1 MAEETE
7 KRGRGRPKGA
17 RNKSKLIKAQLAF
30 DDAASLAAE
39 TLIALME
46 NDKDKLNITDDVPAT
61 IRLQA
66 CKVVIDKAIANEKE
80 KTPIEQPEKSS
91 ESKDQDS
98 TPIPRVVGVKN

>member
-30 DDAASLAAE
+30 DDAADLAADI
-39 TLIALME
+39 LVALMR
-46 NDKDKLNITDDVPAT
+46 NDREKLNISDDVPAT

-66 CKVVIDKAIANEKE
+66 CKVVIDKAIANERDKE
-80 KTPIEQPEKSS
+80 PVEAPKAKATNTQTK
-91 ESKDQDS
+91 
-98 TPIPRVVGVKN
+98 PRVVSSTSKSA